1 MKVIVKTF
9 ILVALWLGMGCSE
22 KEEALVDVL
31 FNKMQT
37 TMTPGTT
44 YRFEITF
51 YPQDASNRKLTW
63 FSGNES
69 VATVSGDGEI
79 TALREGVAEIYV
91 RNEKSAIEKTLR
103 VQVISEFTGIPVV
116 AGMDWSWGDELPSA
130 DFFTAMQEAGVTHQ
144 FAYNVPT
151 ARIAEKNMDDAW
163 QYGIKT
169 IADTRELKSN
179 VTQTVKLLMN
189 HPGLDGYLIQ
199 DEPKAPDFPYLNELV
214 QQVKA
219 IDDRHF
225 CLINLNPIYQQ
236 PYLGTSTYREYV
248 HRSIVEAPTEFVSF
262 DNYPIWYS
270 DGIRSVMED
279 WYENIEIIADE
290 AHRAG
295 KVFWAYALTASHY
308 SYPAPTLNDMRL
320 QVFSYLMYGAQGLM
334 YFMWST
340 GNTVDYHSMPVT
352 PWSEKTES
360 YPVMVQVNKEIK
372 GLTPVFQGADFLW
385 VRHTG
390 DPRIPQGTTRL
401 DNSELPS
408 AIKSLHVTTPGFG
421 AAVSLL
427 ENKGFSYLVVLNR
440 NINNS
445 IAVQAEV
452 AADVKTVAKDGV
464 STAVGTGVKTY
475 TLTPGDLYIYQ
486 WKN

>member
-1 MKVIVKTF
+1 MKVIVKTL
-9 ILVALWLGMGCSE
+9 ILAALLSGIGCSE
-22 KEEALVDVL
+22 KAEALVDVL

-51 YPQDASNRKLTW
+51 YPQDASNRELTW

-69 VATVSGDGEI
+69 VATVSDDGEV
-79 TALREGVAEIYV
+79 TAIREGFADIYV
-91 RNEKSAIEKTLR
+91 RNEKNAIEKTLQ
-103 VQVISEFTGIPVV
+103 VQVIPEFTGIPVV
-116 AGMDWSWGDELPSA
+116 AGMDWSWSELPPA
-130 DFFTAMQEAGVTHQ
+130 EFYTAMREAGITHQ

-151 ARIAEKNMDDAW
+151 ARIAEKNMDNAW
-163 QYGIKT
+163 AYGIET
-169 IADTRELKSN
+169 IADTKELKSDL
-179 VTQTVKLLMN
+179 TQTVKRLMN
-189 HPGLDGYLIQ
+189 HQGLDGYLIQ

-219 IDDRHF
+219 IDDKHF

-236 PYLGTSTYREYV
+236 PHLGTSTYREYV

-295 KVFWAYALTASHY
+295 KVFWAYTLTASHY
-308 SYPAPTLNDMRL
+308 SYPVPTLNDMRL
-320 QVFSYLMYGAQGLM
+320 QVFSYLIYGAQGLM

-340 GNTVDYHSMPVT
+340 GNTIDFRSVPVT
-352 PWSEKTES
+352 PSGEKTES
-360 YPVMVQVNKEIK
+360 YPVMVQINNEIK
-372 GLTPVFQGADFLW
+372 GLTPVFQDADFLW

-401 DNSELPS
+401 DNSELPPV
-408 AIKSLHVTTPGFG
+408 IKSLHIATPGFG

-427 ENKGFSYLVVLNR
+427 ENKGFGYLVVLNR

-445 IAVQAEV
+445 ITVQAEV
-452 AADVKTVAKDGV
+452 AANVKTVAKDGV
-464 STAVGTGVKTY
+464 STTIGTGVKNY
-475 TLTPGDLYIYQ
+475 TLAPGDLYIYQ
-486 WKN
+486 WKK